1 MAINSQGPL
10 LMQRKFEKE
19 RQKEESGW
27 GRVIVTDKKDWS
39 NDQKFV
45 VVVYTDVVVSMEIVH
60 WFSKDV
66 IGVVFEGFYSM
77 NLS

>member
-1 MAINSQGPL
+1 
-10 LMQRKFEKE
+10 MQRKFEKE
-19 RQKEESGW
+19 RQKEESGG